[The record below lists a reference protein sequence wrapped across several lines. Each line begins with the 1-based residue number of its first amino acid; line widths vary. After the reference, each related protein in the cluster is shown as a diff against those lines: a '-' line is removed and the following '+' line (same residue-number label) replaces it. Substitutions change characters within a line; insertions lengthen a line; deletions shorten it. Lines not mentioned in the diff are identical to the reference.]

1 MLMKHKYCLKVKNY
15 DIDSYGHV
23 NSANYL
29 RYFEDARTA
38 FLEEMGITIKDLL
51 IQGITIFLA
60 DISVQF
66 KKQAFLGDQ
75 LDIYGW
81 YEEVKRVKL
90 RWRQEIFNNQTKELI
105 AVARTSGAFLK
116 DGKIIP
122 IPSPIRE
129 KMLTYAE
136 NKETSL

>member
-1 MLMKHKYCLKVKNY
+1 
-15 DIDSYGHV
+15 
-23 NSANYL
+23 
-29 RYFEDARTA
+29 
-38 FLEEMGITIKDLL
+38 
-51 IQGITIFLA
+51 LA

-66 KKQAFLGDQ
+66 KKQALLGDQ

-90 RWRQEIFNNQTKELI
+90 RWRQEIFNNQTGDLI

-122 IPSPIRE
+122 IPLPIRE

-136 NKETSL
+136 NKETCV